1 MKIVDY
7 KILKSACAEY
17 IEEKAIDLI
26 NAGYQP
32 KDDLK
37 VSVIPKGSV
46 FQHVSSMYYVQVM
59 VKYDQK
65 SK

>member
-7 KILKSACAEY
+7 KILKSECAEY
-17 IEEKAIDLI
+17 IEEKAVDLI
-26 NAGYQP
+26 KAGYQP

-37 VSVIPKGSV
+37 VSVIQNGSA
-46 FQHVSSMYYVQVM
+46 FQHVNRVYYVQVM

>member
-7 KILKSACAEY
+7 KILKSECAKY

-26 NAGYQP
+26 KAGYQP

-37 VSVIPKGSV
+37 VTVIPNGSA
-46 FQHVSSMYYVQVM
+46 FQHVNSIHYVQVM

>member
-7 KILKSACAEY
+7 KILKSAYAEG
-17 IEEKAIDLI
+17 IEEKVIDLLK
-26 NAGYQP
+26 AGYQP

-37 VSVIPKGSV
+37 VSVMSKGSV
-46 FQHVSSMYYVQVM
+46 FNHVSSMYYVQVM